1 MKVKSIPSRWIQ
13 KEGTRLDCGPY
24 MSGALEAK
32 MLLEDLSI
40 PKQPLIEV
48 TLGGSSGIYH
58 AGRKSRVWVN
68 NAEYGIPF
76 LGSIDILAT
85 DLSWMAL
92 ISKKTVESTPEFIIH
107 NGYTLITRSGTIGRM
122 AYARKSMDGLAC
134 SEHVMRVVPD
144 SEKIQSG
151 YLYAYLRSKFGI
163 PQIIS
168 GTYGSVIQSIE
179 PEHILNLPIPRFEKH
194 VEEEVH
200 DLISK
205 AGDLLSKYQIE
216 IVGATQMFFEAVSL
230 KNITPFEWHE
240 NGSDIGFERNFPVAE
255 SFRAVNF
262 NPRFKKLCENIHEK
276 SSWAEMGEICMQ
288 GTLRRGNRF
297 KRIDAEPEHSYKLV
311 GQKQLFW
318 LRPEGRWI
326 AKTVMPEDALVEP
339 GTILVA
345 ARGTLGE
352 SELYCRAEF
361 VWGSGIELAYSEDIL
376 RIVADET
383 KILRGCLFAFM
394 RSETAFRMLR
404 SISIG
409 TKLQDH
415 HYSFLP
421 KLPIPIPSRK
431 NQEIIH
437 EKVIKAYESRDKAIA
452 LEDEAIALVEKA
464 IEEAV

>member
-1 MKVKSIPSRWIQ
+1 MKVKSIPSRWIK

-40 PKQPLIEV
+40 PKHPLMTV
-48 TLGGSSGIYH
+48 TLRGLNGIYH
-58 AGRKSRVWVN
+58 AGRKSRIWVDN
-68 NAEYGIPF
+68 PEYGIPF

-85 DLSWMAL
+85 DLSWMPF
-92 ISKKTVESTPEFIIH
+92 ISKKTVESTPEFIIR

-122 AYARKSMDGLAC
+122 AFVRKSMDGLAC

-144 SEKIQSG
+144 STKILPG
-151 YLYAYLRSKFGI
+151 YLYAYLSSKFGI

-179 PEHILNLPIPRFEKH
+179 PQHIKDLPIPRFDRQAEQKI
-194 VEEEVH
+194 H

-205 AGDLLSKYQIE
+205 AASLLSSFQSEMVSSTK
-216 IVGATQMFFEAVSL
+216 AFFESVSL
-230 KNITPFEWHE
+230 QDISAHDWHE
-240 NGSDIGFERNFPVAE
+240 SGSDIGFKQVFPIVE
-255 SFRAVNF
+255 SFRGVNF
-262 NPRFKKLCENIHEK
+262 NPRFKQLCKTIQNT
-276 SSWAEMGEICMQ
+276 SSWLNLGEICLP

-326 AKTVMPEDALVEP
+326 AKTVIPEDALVEP

-352 SELYCRAEF
+352 SELYCRSEF
-361 VWGSGIELAYSEDIL
+361 VWGGGTDLAYSEDIL
-376 RIVADET
+376 RVVADET
-383 KILRGCLFAFM
+383 KMLRGCLFAFM

-415 HYSFLP
+415 HYAFLP
-421 KLPIPIPSRK
+421 KLPIPVPSRK
-431 NQEIIH
+431 DQEIIH
-437 EKVIKAYESRDKAIA
+437 QKVIQAYENRDKAIA
-452 LEDEAIALVEKA
+452 LEDQAIALVEKA
-464 IEEAV
+464 IEEAA